1 MRAVVVR
8 EFGPSGHRIE
18 DLPDPEP
25 AAGEVAI
32 AVEAAGL
39 NFPDLL
45 VVEGRYQVLPALPF
59 VPGKELAGRV
69 VAVGAGAGGL
79 AVGQRVM
86 ATVETGAFA
95 GRVVVPAGQCVPVPA
110 GIAADEAAALGL
122 AYLTAYFAL
131 IDRAG
136 FAPGDRVLVTGATG
150 AVGTAAVH
158 LVRALGGRAFA
169 GIGSPAKRDAAAAL
183 GAEAVIDFSGSDA
196 RNAVRDQVRAAAGPE
211 GVDIVLDM
219 VGGAAFDA
227 ALRCLGWRGRLIV
240 VGFASGTIPSVAANY
255 LLVRQIGVLGMQ
267 LRDFRIRQPDRYRA
281 AQEEILALRTSGRLP
296 APPIERFALADFEG
310 AFACIRERRAIGKLV
325 LVPGP

>member
-8 EFGPSGHRIE
+8 EFGRGGHGIE
-18 DLPDPEP
+18 DLADVPPGP
-25 AAGEVAI
+25 GEVAVD
-32 AVEAAGL
+32 VEAAGV

-45 VVEGRYQVLPALPF
+45 VVEGRYQALPDLPF

-69 VAVGAGAGGL
+69 VAVGEGVSAQML
-79 AVGQRVM
+79 GQRVM
-86 ATVETGAFA
+86 ATVESGAFA
-95 GRVVVPAGQCVPVPA
+95 DRAVLPAVQCVPVPA

-136 FAPGDRVLVTGATG
+136 FVAGDRVLVTGATG

-158 LVRALGGRAFA
+158 LVQALGGQALA
-169 GIGSPAKRDAAAAL
+169 GVGSPEKRGAAAAL
-183 GAEAVIDFSGSDA
+183 GAAAVIDFSGPDA
-196 RNAVRDQVRAAAGPE
+196 RDAVRSQVRAAVGAD
-211 GVDIVLDM
+211 GVDIVLEM

-227 ALRCLGWRGRLIV
+227 AIRCLGWRGRLVV

-267 LRDFRIRQPDRYRA
+267 LRDFRLRQPARYRA
-281 AQEEILALRTSGRLP
+281 AQEEILALRSAGRLP
-296 APPIERFALADFEG
+296 PPPIERFGLDDHER
-310 AFACIRERRAIGKLV
+310 AFAVIRDRRAIGKLV
-325 LVPGP
+325 LVPGG